1 MTLTDKE
8 KIEKALSR
16 ITKIMDKYE
25 KDPNVDYDTNK
36 EWIDGKFDQIKNDL
50 LDSTVSDE
58 VKIKNALG
66 RIYGSLTELLDMG
79 FNVKSDRIKNLKK
92 VKSILGQI
100 YALETKLQR
109 FQRELR
115 TWYG

>member
-1 MTLTDKE
+1 MNDKE
-8 KIEKALSR
+8 KIEKALEK
-16 ITKIMDKYE
+16 ITKIIDKYE
-25 KDPNVDYDTNK
+25 KDPDYYGYEVDTNK
-36 EWIDGKFDQIKNDL
+36 EYIDEYFDDIKNAL

-58 VKIKNALG
+58 VKIKNALVC
-66 RIYGSLTELLDMG
+66 IYSQLDELLDMG
-79 FNVKSDRIKNLKK
+79 HNHDQVSDLKK

-100 YALETKLQR
+100 PALEKQLRQ

>member
-36 EWIDGKFDQIKNDL
+36 EWIDGKFDQIKNKLSD
-50 LDSTVSDE
+50 TTTSDE
-58 VKIKNALG
+58 VKINEA
-66 RIYGSLTELLDMG
+66 LTEIYRQIFEYAVIQDSSYFHL
-79 FNVKSDRIKNLKK
+79 RAIKK

-100 YALETKLQR
+100 PAKEE
-109 FQRELR
+109 ELR
-115 TWYG
+115 DFYIGMRNER